1 MWFRG
6 LSKLSVDAKG
16 RVAMPKA
23 HRDVL
28 DENDVSELVVTA
40 STTRCLN
47 VYRKDEWDELEKKI
61 MEAPNVQSSSVRKI
75 QRLYVGYANV
85 VGLDSAG
92 RIPLT
97 PEQRRYAGIDKKA
110 MFVGQ
115 GAKFEI
121 WDEERWERVFGI
133 SDEDDDDEDLSDVPD
148 ELNLSL

>member
-1 MWFRG
+1 
-6 LSKLSVDAKG
+6 
-16 RVAMPKA
+16 MP
-23 HRDVL
+23 RD
-28 DENDVSELVVTA
+28 
-40 STTRCLN
+40 
-47 VYRKDEWDELEKKI
+47 
-61 MEAPNVQSSSVRKI
+61 
-75 QRLYVGYANV
+75 G
-85 VGLDSAG
+85 
-92 RIPLT
+92 IPLT